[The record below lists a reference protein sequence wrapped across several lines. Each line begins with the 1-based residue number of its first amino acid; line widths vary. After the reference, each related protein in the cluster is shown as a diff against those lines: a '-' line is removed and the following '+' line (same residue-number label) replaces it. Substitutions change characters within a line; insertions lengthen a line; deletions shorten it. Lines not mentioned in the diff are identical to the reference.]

1 MESFSSHNA
10 LHSQSGTS
18 DGASAIPT
26 WLPRYPQ
33 GPNIISGSS
42 EDDQAFSGLFDD
54 EHNNPSSRRDEQSP
68 TSNRKLDVDNGDSYL
83 VDQDGE
89 EYEPYSLAWRY
100 LGMFI
105 DCEDDTDEDQDGD
118 QDEERR
124 HLSQDN
130 DQSDSGCQRKVLWAA
145 VRGAT
150 EWTVHLYF

>member
-10 LHSQSGTS
+10 LHSQSGSS
-18 DGASAIPT
+18 DGASAVPT
-26 WLPRYPQ
+26 WLLRYPQ
-33 GPNIISGSS
+33 GPNIISGGSS
-42 EDDQAFSGLFDD
+42 EDDQAFSGLFD
-54 EHNNPSSRRDEQSP
+54 EHNPSSSRRDKQSP

-105 DCEDDTDEDQDGD
+105 DCEDDTDDDGVDGVDGD

-130 DQSDSGCQRKVLWAA
+130 DQSDSGCRRKVLWAA
-145 VRGAT
+145 VRGAID
-150 EWTVHLYF
+150 